1 MNLAYPCANLAAAIC
16 LFLREPLAQ
25 GAEGKAMFTVEQNAY
40 RHLSEP
46 ASSQLMAK
54 DDLAYRSVPFR
65 PALTRRVRYRLVER
79 LSPLPYADV
88 E

>member
-1 MNLAYPCANLAAAIC
+1 MTLAYSCANLAAIC

-25 GAEGKAMFTVEQNAY
+25 GTEGKAMFTVEQNAY

-54 DDLAYRSVPFR
+54 DDLAYRSLPFR
-65 PALTRRVRYRLVER
+65 PTFTKRVRYRLAGR
-79 LSPLPYADV
+79 LSPLPYPDV

>member
-1 MNLAYPCANLAAAIC
+1 MTLAYPCANVAAAIC
-16 LFLREPLAQ
+16 LFRREPLAQ

-54 DDLAYRSVPFR
+54 DELAYRSLPLL
-65 PALTRRVRYRLVER
+65 PAFTRRVRYRLVGR
-79 LSPLPYADV
+79 LSPLPYPDA